1 MSWKEWLCSQAMQV
15 LNSMHMH
22 TANVQFKALYIMED
36 LNEQNSELYLHF
48 MKNLNVDQGT
58 RAASTADSDTGC

>member
-1 MSWKEWLCSQAMQV
+1 M
-15 LNSMHMH
+15 LNSIHMH
-22 TANVQFKALYIMED
+22 TANVQFEALYIMED
-36 LNEQNSELYLHF
+36 VNEQNSELYLHF